1 MNQILIGQFEF
12 RGQKHYVQ
20 YKIIKL
26 KLKFMTAYSKC
37 EKDYISQPFL
47 LSLSEENGKQMKC
60 HLFDIKTRF
69 IKYYITK
76 IQL

>member
-12 RGQKHYVQ
+12 RGKKHYVQ

-37 EKDYISQPFL
+37 QKDYISQPF
-47 LSLSEENGKQMKC
+47 SIEFERRKWETNEMS
-60 HLFDIKTRF
+60 F
-69 IKYYITK
+69 I
-76 IQL
+76 